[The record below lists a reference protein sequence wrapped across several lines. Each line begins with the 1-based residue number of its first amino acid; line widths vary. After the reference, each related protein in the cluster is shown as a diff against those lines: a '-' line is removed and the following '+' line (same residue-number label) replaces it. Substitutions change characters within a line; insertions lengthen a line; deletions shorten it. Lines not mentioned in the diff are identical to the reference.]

1 MDHVAI
7 EDFQDYQNPYA
18 FTDRADAQTLF
29 HNKIMSSI
37 EHDYPLDEADHDAS
51 LSGSPRHSSG
61 RDSAVFDHV
70 STPSSP
76 RTSHHSSESISDL
89 PTSTRHHSYA
99 QDPHFTSPYRS
110 HDSRSAFRNPS
121 SVRAL
126 QMSTTPP
133 PYLTP
138 SSQRRY
144 KLSTPSRDGTPRST
158 HSLHSPR
165 TSSRL
170 SPTKQPKVKKEYP
183 LILLHVT
190 LLPLHLPYSDTL
202 LETVLPSSTLTNLHL
217 LREKLTPT
225 VLSRG
230 LLIPHPREDYDLLES
245 RLLESLELKLPRIL
259 KCGHFHLSADEEA
272 EIIAAAEDDGLDI
285 EDGGVADADICED
298 CGRRIRDGRF
308 GATGEGERRWDV
320 KIYAANGMMR
330 AGAWG
335 AAWREMERVD
345 IEIGVWIEED
355 LKRELEFR
363 MKEGEGQIVAPHEE
377 EARSTGMDTA
387 RLKEIYGEDAQAHV
401 DGLVDIQRPPSPPPL
416 RKREHKY
423 HPQRQQ
429 QIPLWHLLRNY
440 IYLASRDRRN
450 IVIFILSLL
459 VLLLSLRNGRKTDNI
474 SPVQTYTTSSITH
487 TMSAPHHS
495 PSTFTKTEAIPSIS
509 SSTMAE
515 PTQAH
520 PSLLETAGDVLTDVA
535 EEVLMGF
542 D

>member
-1 MDHVAI
+1 
-7 EDFQDYQNPYA
+7 
-18 FTDRADAQTLF
+18 
-29 HNKIMSSI
+29 
-37 EHDYPLDEADHDAS
+37 
-51 LSGSPRHSSG
+51 
-61 RDSAVFDHV
+61 
-70 STPSSP
+70 
-76 RTSHHSSESISDL
+76 
-89 PTSTRHHSYA
+89 
-99 QDPHFTSPYRS
+99 
-110 HDSRSAFRNPS
+110 
-121 SVRAL
+121 
-126 QMSTTPP
+126 MSTTPP

-190 LLPLHLPYSDTL
+190 LLPLHLSYPDTL

-217 LREKLTPT
+217 LREKLTST

-285 EDGGVADADICED
+285 EESGVADADICED
-298 CGRRIRDGRF
+298 CGRRVRDGKF

-320 KIYAANGMMR
+320 RIYAANGMMR

-345 IEIGVWIEED
+345 VEIGVWIEED

-363 MKEGEGQIVAPHEE
+363 LKEGDSQLTSPEGA
-377 EARSTGMDTA
+377 EAKNPGMDTA
-387 RLKEIYGEDAQAHV
+387 RLKEIYGEDAQAYV
-401 DGLVDIQRPPSPPPL
+401 DGFIDIQHPPPPPL
-416 RKREHKY
+416 PPKPEHE
-423 HPQRQQ
+423 HQPQRQTE
-429 QIPLWHLLRNY
+429 IPLWQLLRNY

-450 IVIFILSLL
+450 IAIAILTLL
-459 VLLLSLRNGRKTDNI
+459 VLVLSLKSGRATDAVPAAQLYAN
-474 SPVQTYTTSSITH
+474 SNPTP
-487 TMSAPHHS
+487 TMSVPPHNTE
-495 PSTFTKTEAIPSIS
+495 PSHRNQFIPPA
-509 SSTMAE
+509 SSTVAE
-515 PTQAH
+515 STPTP
-520 PSLLETAGDVLTDVA
+520 PSVLESAGDVLGDVA